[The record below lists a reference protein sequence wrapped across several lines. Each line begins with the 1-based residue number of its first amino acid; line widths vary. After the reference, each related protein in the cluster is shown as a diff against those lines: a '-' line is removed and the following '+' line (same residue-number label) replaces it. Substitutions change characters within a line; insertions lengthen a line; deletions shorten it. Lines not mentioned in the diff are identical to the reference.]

1 MERAIGWLRGVLAV
15 AQQAVVSLRY
25 NWGIGVLSLVLAVSL
40 WVYVTDQQNPDV
52 TGRVTGTVPIEVVNV
67 PPNQAVVSLSQE
79 SVTVR
84 ARASES
90 VFESLT
96 AEDFRATIDLA
107 DVSSQEAE
115 VVVHVESQEPRAEV
129 VEAQP
134 ARVTVR
140 LDAVTS
146 RAVPVQ
152 TNLVGTLPRGFEAK
166 EISVDI
172 EEATVTG
179 PRSLV
184 DLVQAVEA
192 DVNLTAVQTSFE
204 ETVLLQA
211 RGEGG
216 NSIEGVKIEPES
228 ATVTVD
234 VVQNVFTKGFVVAP
248 QVTGAPAVGYS
259 VTAVEVNPTLVELS
273 GTLDALQSIDAV
285 AGIPTEEVSI
295 EGATADLVRPVALRL
310 PEGVTA
316 ARSDV
321 TVTVTI
327 APAQGQISISIAP
340 RPANLGSGLTAT
352 FTPATVQVVLAG
364 AMPGLQAL
372 QASQVVATVDLS
384 GLAAGEHVAPVS
396 VQAPAGAQ
404 VVSVAPPEVRV
415 TVQ

>member
-1 MERAIGWLRGVLAV
+1 MSRAIGWLRGVLVV

-25 NWGIGVLSLVLAVSL
+25 NWGIGVLSLVLALSL
-40 WVYVTDQQNPDV
+40 WVYVTDQENPEV
-52 TGRVTGTVPIEVVNV
+52 TGRVAGTVTIEAVNV
-67 PPNQAVVSLSQE
+67 PPDQAVVSLSQD

-90 VFESLT
+90 VFERLT
-96 AEDFRATIDLA
+96 VDDFRATIDLA

-115 VVVHVESQEPRAEV
+115 VVVRVESEEPRAEV

-140 LDAVTS
+140 LDTITS

-152 TNLVGTLPRGFEAK
+152 PRQNGTLPRGFEAI

-172 EEATVTG
+172 DQATVTG

-184 DLVQAVEA
+184 ELVEAVEA
-192 DVNLTAVQTSFE
+192 DVNLTGVQTSFE

-211 RGEGG
+211 RGAGG
-216 NSIEGVKIEPES
+216 NSIEGVEIEPES
-228 ATVTVD
+228 ATVTVE
-234 VVQNVFTKGFVVAP
+234 VEQNVFTKTFVVSP
-248 QVTGAPAVGYS
+248 DVTGVPAVGYA
-259 VTAVEVNPTLVELS
+259 VTAIEVNPTLVELS
-273 GTLDALQSIDAV
+273 ATLDALQSIDAV

-295 EGATADLVRPVALRL
+295 EGAGADVVRTVALRL

-316 ARSDV
+316 VRTDV
-321 TVTVTI
+321 TVRVAI
-327 APAQGQISISIAP
+327 APAQGQTSIAVAP
-340 RPANLGSGLTAT
+340 RPSNLGAGLTAT

-364 AMPGLQAL
+364 ATSDLQAL
-372 QASQVVATVDLS
+372 EASQVIATVDLN

-404 VVSVAPPEVRV
+404 VVSVSPPQVGV
-415 TVQ
+415 TLQ